1 MCQRMHQ
8 CSRMIQKEVHCAG
21 VQKRSVLSRVYQ
33 RAEESM
39 PEFIA
44 VSIPR
49 MD

>member
-1 MCQRMHQ
+1 MMQTQ
-8 CSRMIQKEVHCAG
+8 VHCAG
-21 VQKRSVLSRVYQ
+21 VQKRNVLSTVYT